1 MITILLN
8 ELLAYG
14 FLREQ
19 FKGDL
24 RDRRLQARDVSYR
37 RDVPALHRRVVQAN
51 GSEWDVAKDL
61 SEEMI
66 NRFNRVLVD
75 TPTRRALKRGIAI
88 AA

>member
-1 MITILLN
+1 
-8 ELLAYG
+8 
-14 FLREQ
+14 
-19 FKGDL
+19 
-24 RDRRLQARDVSYR
+24 
-37 RDVPALHRRVVQAN
+37 VQAN